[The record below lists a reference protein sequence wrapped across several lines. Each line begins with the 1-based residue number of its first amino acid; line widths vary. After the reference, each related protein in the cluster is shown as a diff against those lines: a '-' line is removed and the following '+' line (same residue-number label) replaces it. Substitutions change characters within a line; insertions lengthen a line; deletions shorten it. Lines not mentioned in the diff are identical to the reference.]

1 MHNRKGKG
9 RDKAPFVFFF
19 FNTKYNIHISCSMGF
34 EQCRTSLSFVSLWV
48 CFEYSNIFF
57 PHILFGTSISLFL
70 LNI

>member
-9 RDKAPFVFFF
+9 RDKAFF
-19 FNTKYNIHISCSMGF
+19 FNTKYNIHMSCSMGF
-34 EQCRTSLSFVSLWV
+34 DQCRTSLSFVSLWV